1 MRQARERLEACLAK
15 ASEPSGEGQRVFIR
29 LLSESAREAADA
41 ADQRARRGISLGPL
55 DGTIVSIKDL
65 FDMAG
70 EPTTAGAKVLADAPA
85 AIADSGAVARLRAGG
100 AVLIGK
106 TNLSEFAFH
115 AMGTNPHFGTP
126 GNAHD
131 RARVPGGSSSGAAI
145 SLSDGMAEVAL
156 GSDTAG
162 SIRVPAALN
171 GLVGFKPTQK
181 RVSLTGAFPLSFT
194 LDSAGPLAR
203 SVAEVHAADSVLSG
217 EPHHALH
224 AQAVNGLRLL
234 LPKGGFPLEGLEA
247 HVASAFAGALARL
260 AGAGAR
266 IIETPLPIFD
276 AMTAVQAR
284 AGFSPIEALYI
295 HRERIE
301 RDRADLDPVVAS
313 RIERGRGVSAIEYLG
328 MIRDRADLVR
338 AMDEVLAPYDA
349 LIMPTSPLV
358 APVITDV
365 LSSLDVFMPKTLALI
380 RNPIIANFFDLCSIS
395 LPAPTD
401 GLPVGIMVTAR
412 HGHDKR
418 LLAMAAGIEAV
429 LAK

>member
-1 MRQARERLEACLAK
+1 MKKARERLEACLAK
-15 ASEPSGEGQRVFIR
+15 AGEPKGEGQRVFIR

-41 ADQRARRGISLGPL
+41 ADQRTKRGISLGPL
-55 DGTIVSIKDL
+55 DGAIVSIKDL

-70 EPTTAGAKVLADAPA
+70 EPTTAGAKVLKNAPA
-85 AIADSGAVARLRAGG
+85 AIVDSGAAARLRAGG

-131 RARVPGGSSSGAAI
+131 RTRVPGGSSSGAAI
-145 SLSDGMAEVAL
+145 SLTDGMAEIAL

-181 RVSLTGAFPLSFT
+181 RVSLKGAFPLSFT

-203 SVAEVHAADSVLSG
+203 TVADAHAADSVLSG

-234 LPKGGFPLEGLEA
+234 LPKGGFTLEGLEP
-247 HVASAFAGALARL
+247 HVASAFEGALARL
-260 AGAGAR
+260 AGAGAH
-266 IIETPLPIFD
+266 IIEKPLPIFD
-276 AMTAVQAR
+276 AMVAVQAR

-295 HRERIE
+295 HRERIDKE
-301 RDRADLDPVVAS
+301 REHMDPVVAS
-313 RIERGRGVSAIEYLG
+313 RIERGRGVTAIEYLG
-328 MIRDRADLVR
+328 MIRERAALVQEI
-338 AMDEVLAPYDA
+338 DEVLAPYDA
-349 LIMPTSPLV
+349 LVMPTSPIV
-358 APVITDV
+358 APLIADV
-365 LSSLDVFMPKTLALI
+365 LASLEAFMPKTLALI
-380 RNPIIANFFDLCSIS
+380 RNPIIANFFDLCSVS

-401 GLPVGIMVTAR
+401 GLPVGIMFTAR

-418 LLAMAAGIEAV
+418 LLAIAAGIEAV
-429 LAK
+429 LAT